1 MAEER
6 QVGYVLFPSHTEAM
20 ELYTRLKAEHIRCT
34 LAPTPRSCS
43 VCCGVSIRLEHPE
56 DIPAVESCVA
66 QTGVQVQQIV
76 TFPLSQA
83 H

>member
-20 ELYTRLKAEHIRCT
+20 ELYQQLKARHIRCT
-34 LAPTPRSCS
+34 LAPTPRACS
-43 VCCGVSIRLEHPE
+43 VCCGVSVRLEHPE
-56 DIPAVESCVA
+56 DIPEVEACVA
-66 QTGVQVQQIV
+66 QSGVEIQQIV
-76 TFPLSQA
+76 TLGLSQA